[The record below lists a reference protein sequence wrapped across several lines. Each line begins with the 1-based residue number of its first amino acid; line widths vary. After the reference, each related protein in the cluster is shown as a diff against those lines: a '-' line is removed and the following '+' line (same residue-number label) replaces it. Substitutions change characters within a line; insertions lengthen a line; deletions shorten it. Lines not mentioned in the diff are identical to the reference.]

1 MKVVHVITGM
11 LEGGAQVMLLKLI
24 SSLDRQR
31 YEPTIVTL
39 LPGGFHVEALRSLR
53 IPLHCLGMRRGIP
66 DPRGVWTL
74 ARLLRRVRPDVVQT
88 WLYHADLVG
97 GLAAKLAGGTPVVWN
112 IQNSTLE
119 PGRSKLTTI
128 LTRTLCARLS
138 RKLPARIVCC
148 SEVAGAHHVG
158 LGYDP
163 GKFLFIPNGFDLD
176 AFRPEAAMRRA
187 VRQELNIPDTA
198 LLIGLVGRFDPQKDH
213 QTFLKA
219 AALLALSIPEVH
231 FLLCGLN
238 VDWEN
243 PRLTSWVENAGI
255 RRHCHLLGRRSD
267 MPAIQASLDIA
278 TLSSSYGE
286 ASPNAIGEAM
296 AAGVPC
302 VVTDVG
308 DSAWIVGE
316 TGRIVPPRDPEALA
330 RAWMSLLELPT
341 EARAALGAAAR
352 DRIKNHFSLPVV
364 VARYAELYNDIVG
377 VSAGSSS
384 LPNASILV
392 SCPRQPDPPHEGHC
406 ETRRD

>member
-31 YEPTIVTL
+31 YESTIVTL
-39 LPGGFHVEALRSLR
+39 LPGGFHVEAVRSLG

-88 WLYHADLVG
+88 WLYHADIVG

-112 IQNSTLE
+112 IRTSTLE
-119 PGRSKLTTI
+119 PGQSKWTTI
-128 LTRTLCARLS
+128 LTRKLCARLS

-148 SEVAGAHHVG
+148 SKVAAAHHIG
-158 LGYDP
+158 LGYDR
-163 GKFLFIPNGFDLD
+163 GKFLFIPNGFDLN

-198 LLIGLVGRFDPQKDH
+198 ILIGLVGRFDPQKDH
-213 QTFLKA
+213 HTFLKA

-243 PRLTSWVENAGI
+243 PMLTSWVENAGI

-278 TLSSSYGE
+278 TSSSSYGE
-286 ASPNAIGEAM
+286 AFPNAIGEAM

-316 TGRIVPPRDPEALA
+316 TGRIVPPRDPETLA
-330 RAWMSLLELPT
+330 RAWEDLLRLPPET
-341 EARAALGAAAR
+341 RVALGGAAR
-352 DRIKNHFSLPVV
+352 DHVARHFSLQAIA
-364 VARYAELYNDIVG
+364 ARYDALYNEIATG
-377 VSAGSSS
+377 G
-384 LPNASILV
+384 
-392 SCPRQPDPPHEGHC
+392 
-406 ETRRD
+406 